1 VTLDYQNEEGAT
13 FTLYQYEGT
22 APTVPDELRM
32 VGQSPIGV
40 MCSDRDAEAMDVTN
54 WDAMLSTL
62 DDDDRADNLSDMVK
76 HGAGDW
82 YVATWQDPAIDRKDW
97 HSLCSSG
104 ALIVRQ
110 GTESWDA
117 WLDAARSLQDY
128 PLLDED
134 AYSEL
139 DWNAWSEYVT
149 SGDLMRDVWR
159 DDAMPRRQYID
170 GTWQT
175 RTVPTVADV
184 ADMILADVLPADVE
198 PWEWRDDM
206 ADDIG
211 PAIAMQLDYWSGLT
225 GEYDSEGAARLA
237 LDYIG
242 GCIALVSMLA
252 RAGNDWH
259 MAAMGHVRLPMD

>member
-1 VTLDYQNEEGAT
+1 MTLDYQNEEGTT

-32 VGQSPIGV
+32 VGQSPMGA
-40 MCSDRDAEAMDVTN
+40 MYGDRDAEAMDVTN
-54 WDAMLSTL
+54 WDAMLSMF
-62 DDDDRADNLSDMVK
+62 DADGRADSLDAMVR

-82 YVATWQDPAIDRKDW
+82 YVQTWRDDAIDRKDW

-110 GTESWDA
+110 GTESWDV
-117 WLDAARSLQDY
+117 WLDAARSLQNY
-128 PLLDED
+128 PLLDEG

-139 DWNAWSEYVT
+139 DWNAWNEYVT
-149 SGDLMRDVWR
+149 SGDLMWDVWR

-170 GTWQT
+170 GTWQV

-184 ADMILADVLPADVE
+184 ADAILSDVLPSDVSAD
-198 PWEWRDDM
+198 EWREAM
-206 ADDIG
+206 GDDIG
-211 PAIAMQLDYWSGLT
+211 PAIAQNLDYWSGLS
-225 GEYDSEGAARLA
+225 GEYDSAGAASAA

-242 GCIALVSMLA
+242 GCVVLCSMLA
-252 RAGNDWH
+252 RAGSDWH
-259 MAAMGHVRLPMD
+259 REAMGHVRLPMD